1 MGLWG
6 LGAWSLYY
14 LMTMVR
20 AIGAMFRSNGA
31 LVALPFLV
39 VYTMTTLTES
49 VAVSYN
55 DMRWVIFVALSVRLA
70 LPERAPLSP
79 PDA

>member
-1 MGLWG
+1 
-6 LGAWSLYY
+6 
-14 LMTMVR
+14 MTMVR
-20 AIGAMFRSNGA
+20 AIAAMVRSNGA

-55 DMRWVIFVALSVRLA
+55 DMRWVIFVAFSIRLV
-70 LPERAPLSP
+70 LPDRERVNP